1 MPRRVARCYAGIA
14 MAKHNGPDAGLEG
27 FVVRVGLKLR
37 EDLRADEYRAR
48 YLPAWENMNGYAF

>member
-1 MPRRVARCYAGIA
+1 
-14 MAKHNGPDAGLEG
+14 MAKHNRPDAGLEG